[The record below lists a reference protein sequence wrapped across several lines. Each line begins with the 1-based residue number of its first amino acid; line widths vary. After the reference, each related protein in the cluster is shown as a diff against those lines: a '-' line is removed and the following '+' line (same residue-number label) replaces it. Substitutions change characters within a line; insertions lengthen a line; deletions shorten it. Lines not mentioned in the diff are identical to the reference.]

1 MTLKTNLINIVL
13 VDTIHPGNIGS
24 VARAMKTMG
33 LSRLSLVNPRV
44 FPSNESTA
52 LAGNATDV
60 LDNAAVYSSIRDA
73 IKDSTFVYAT
83 SSRDRSI
90 QWPIM
95 NAEQAAKDIC
105 KETSSDKEISI
116 IFGKEDRGLTNEEL
130 ELANKLIEIPAN
142 PEYPVLN
149 LAMSVQI
156 ISYEIFKASS
166 DITEKEWRDYPEV
179 NSHQLQMLIDHF
191 IETAVDID
199 VIDPDNPKKI
209 ISRIKRMFT
218 RLQPDEMEASF
229 MRGFLSGI
237 KKKLK
242 PREALQGEAYSMPR
256 ALPQGLIEGLEL
268 FNQAPELEIIL
279 GKSFCSIYKSLKRY
293 EAEAFLQV
301 ISPWEREH
309 LLLNV

>member
-1 MTLKTNLINIVL
+1 MSLQTNLINIVL

-33 LSRLSLVNPRV
+33 LKRLSLVNPRV
-44 FPSNESTA
+44 FPSGDANA

-60 LDNAAVYSSIRDA
+60 LDNAKIFTSIKDA
-73 IKDSTFVYAT
+73 IDQSTFVYAT

-90 QWPIM
+90 QWPLM
-95 NAEQAAKDIC
+95 DAENAAKDIC
-105 KETSSDKEISI
+105 SEVNSNKEISI
-116 IFGKEDRGLTNEEL
+116 IFGKEDRGLTNDEL

-149 LAMSVQI
+149 LAMSAQI
-156 ISYEIFKASS
+156 ISYEILKASS
-166 DITEKEWRDYPEV
+166 ITQNKEWRDYPEV
-179 NSHQLQMLIDHF
+179 NSKQLQMLIDHF

-242 PREALQGEAYSMPR
+242 
-256 ALPQGLIEGLEL
+256 
-268 FNQAPELEIIL
+268 
-279 GKSFCSIYKSLKRY
+279 
-293 EAEAFLQV
+293 
-301 ISPWEREH
+301 
-309 LLLNV
+309 

>member
-1 MTLKTNLINIVL
+1 MGMQSNLINIVL

-44 FPSNESTA
+44 FPSDDAIA
-52 LAGNATDV
+52 LSGNATDV
-60 LDNAAVYSSIRDA
+60 LKNAKIYKNIREA

-90 QWPIM
+90 QWPIKDAASA
-95 NAEQAAKDIC
+95 AEDIRA
-105 KETSSDKEISI
+105 EVNNNKEISI
-116 IFGKEDRGLTNEEL
+116 IFGKEDRGLTNDEL
-130 ELANKLIEIPAN
+130 ENANRLIEIPAN
-142 PEYPVLN
+142 PIYPVLN

-156 ISYEIFKASS
+156 ISYEIFKSSS
-166 DITEKEWRDYPEV
+166 DVKLKEWRDYPEV
-179 NSHQLQMLIDHF
+179 NSEQLQMLIDHF
-191 IETAVDID
+191 IDTAVEID

-242 PREALQGEAYSMPR
+242 
-256 ALPQGLIEGLEL
+256 
-268 FNQAPELEIIL
+268 
-279 GKSFCSIYKSLKRY
+279 
-293 EAEAFLQV
+293 
-301 ISPWEREH
+301 
-309 LLLNV
+309 

>member
-1 MTLKTNLINIVL
+1 MSLQTNLINIVL

-33 LSRLSLVNPRV
+33 LKRLSLVNPRV
-44 FPSNESTA
+44 FPSGESNA

-60 LDNAAVYSSIRDA
+60 LENAKIFTSIKDA
-73 IKDSTFVYAT
+73 IMDSTFVYAT

-90 QWPIM
+90 QWPLM
-95 NAEQAAKDIC
+95 DAETAAKDIC
-105 KETSSDKEISI
+105 EEVGSKKEVSI
-116 IFGKEDRGLTNEEL
+116 IFGKEDRGLTNDEL

-149 LAMSVQI
+149 IAMSAQI
-156 ISYEIFKASS
+156 ISYEILKASS
-166 DITEKEWRDYPEV
+166 INQNKEWRDYPEV
-179 NSHQLQMLIDHF
+179 NSKQLQMLIDHF
-191 IETAVDID
+191 IETAIDID

-242 PREALQGEAYSMPR
+242 
-256 ALPQGLIEGLEL
+256 
-268 FNQAPELEIIL
+268 
-279 GKSFCSIYKSLKRY
+279 
-293 EAEAFLQV
+293 
-301 ISPWEREH
+301 
-309 LLLNV
+309 

>member
-1 MTLKTNLINIVL
+1 MTVQSNLINIVL

-44 FPSNESTA
+44 FPSDDAIA
-52 LAGNATDV
+52 LSGNATDV
-60 LDNAAVYSSIRDA
+60 LQNAKIYKNIRDA

-83 SSRDRSI
+83 SSRDRTI
-90 QWPIM
+90 QWPIKD
-95 NAEQAAKDIC
+95 AASAAKDIHAEVNNN
-105 KETSSDKEISI
+105 KEVSI
-116 IFGKEDRGLTNEEL
+116 IFGKEDRGLTNDEL
-130 ELANKLIEIPAN
+130 ENANRLIEIPAN
-142 PEYPVLN
+142 PIYPVLN

-166 DITEKEWRDYPEV
+166 DIKLKQWRDYPEV
-179 NSHQLQMLIDHF
+179 NSEQLQMLIDHF
-191 IETAVDID
+191 IDTAVEID

-242 PREALQGEAYSMPR
+242 
-256 ALPQGLIEGLEL
+256 
-268 FNQAPELEIIL
+268 
-279 GKSFCSIYKSLKRY
+279 
-293 EAEAFLQV
+293 
-301 ISPWEREH
+301 
-309 LLLNV
+309 

>member
-1 MTLKTNLINIVL
+1 MSLQSNLINIVL

-44 FPSNESTA
+44 FPSGDANA
-52 LAGNATDV
+52 LSGNATDV
-60 LDNAAVYSSIRDA
+60 LKNAQIYSSIKEA

-90 QWPIM
+90 QWPITD
-95 NAEQAAKDIC
+95 AVSAAKDIQN
-105 KETSSDKEISI
+105 ETSNNKEISI
-116 IFGKEDRGLTNEEL
+116 IFGKEDRGLTNDEL
-130 ELANKLIEIPAN
+130 EFANRLIEIPAN
-142 PEYPVLN
+142 PQYPVLN

-156 ISYEIFKASS
+156 ISYEIFKTSS
-166 DITEKEWRDYPEV
+166 DNNLKEWRDYPEV
-179 NSHQLQMLIDHF
+179 NSEQLQMLIDHF
-191 IETAVDID
+191 IETAVEID

-242 PREALQGEAYSMPR
+242 
-256 ALPQGLIEGLEL
+256 
-268 FNQAPELEIIL
+268 
-279 GKSFCSIYKSLKRY
+279 
-293 EAEAFLQV
+293 
-301 ISPWEREH
+301 
-309 LLLNV
+309 

>member
-1 MTLKTNLINIVL
+1 MSLQTNLINIVL

-33 LSRLSLVNPRV
+33 LKRLSLVNPRV
-44 FPSNESTA
+44 FPSGESNA

-60 LDNAAVYSSIRDA
+60 LENAKIFTSIKDA
-73 IKDSTFVYAT
+73 IMDSTFVYAT

-90 QWPIM
+90 QWPLM
-95 NAEQAAKDIC
+95 DAETAAKDIC
-105 KETSSDKEISI
+105 EEVGSKKEVSI
-116 IFGKEDRGLTNEEL
+116 IFGKEDRGLTNDEL

-156 ISYEIFKASS
+156 ISYEILKASS
-166 DITEKEWRDYPEV
+166 INQNKEWRDYPEV
-179 NSHQLQMLIDHF
+179 NSKQLQMLIDHF
-191 IETAVDID
+191 IETAIDID

-242 PREALQGEAYSMPR
+242 
-256 ALPQGLIEGLEL
+256 
-268 FNQAPELEIIL
+268 
-279 GKSFCSIYKSLKRY
+279 
-293 EAEAFLQV
+293 
-301 ISPWEREH
+301 
-309 LLLNV
+309 

>member
-1 MTLKTNLINIVL
+1 MGMQSNLINIVL

-33 LSRLSLVNPRV
+33 LSRLSLVNPRI
-44 FPSNESTA
+44 FPSDDAIA
-52 LAGNATDV
+52 LSGNATDV
-60 LDNAAVYSSIRDA
+60 LKNAKIYKNIREA

-90 QWPIM
+90 QWPIKD
-95 NAEQAAKDIC
+95 AASAAKDIHA
-105 KETSSDKEISI
+105 EVNNDKEISI
-116 IFGKEDRGLTNEEL
+116 IFGKEDRGLTNDEL
-130 ELANKLIEIPAN
+130 ENANRLIEIPAN
-142 PEYPVLN
+142 PIYPVLN

-166 DITEKEWRDYPEV
+166 DIKLKEWRDYPEV
-179 NSHQLQMLIDHF
+179 NSEQLQMLIDHF
-191 IETAVDID
+191 IDTAVEID

-242 PREALQGEAYSMPR
+242 
-256 ALPQGLIEGLEL
+256 
-268 FNQAPELEIIL
+268 
-279 GKSFCSIYKSLKRY
+279 
-293 EAEAFLQV
+293 
-301 ISPWEREH
+301 
-309 LLLNV
+309 

>member
-1 MTLKTNLINIVL
+1 MTAQSNLINIVL

-44 FPSNESTA
+44 FPSDDAIA
-52 LAGNATDV
+52 LSGNATDV
-60 LDNAAVYSSIRDA
+60 LQNAKIYKNIRDA

-90 QWPIM
+90 QWPIKD
-95 NAEQAAKDIC
+95 AASAAKDIHA
-105 KETSSDKEISI
+105 EVNNNKEISI
-116 IFGKEDRGLTNEEL
+116 IFGKEDRGLTNNEL
-130 ELANKLIEIPAN
+130 ENANRLIEIPAN
-142 PEYPVLN
+142 PIYPVLN

-166 DITEKEWRDYPEV
+166 DISLKEWRDYPEV
-179 NSHQLQMLIDHF
+179 NSEQLQMLIDHF
-191 IETAVDID
+191 IDTAVEID

-242 PREALQGEAYSMPR
+242 
-256 ALPQGLIEGLEL
+256 
-268 FNQAPELEIIL
+268 
-279 GKSFCSIYKSLKRY
+279 
-293 EAEAFLQV
+293 
-301 ISPWEREH
+301 
-309 LLLNV
+309 

>member
-1 MTLKTNLINIVL
+1 MGMQSNLINIVL

-33 LSRLSLVNPRV
+33 LSRLSLVNPRI
-44 FPSNESTA
+44 FPSDDAIA
-52 LAGNATDV
+52 LSGNATDV
-60 LDNAAVYSSIRDA
+60 LKNAKIYKNIREA

-90 QWPIM
+90 QWPIKD
-95 NAEQAAKDIC
+95 AASAAKDIHA
-105 KETSSDKEISI
+105 EVNNNKEISI
-116 IFGKEDRGLTNEEL
+116 IFGKEDRGLTNDEL
-130 ELANKLIEIPAN
+130 ENANRLIEIPAN
-142 PEYPVLN
+142 PKYPVLN

-166 DITEKEWRDYPEV
+166 DIKLKEWRDYPEV
-179 NSHQLQMLIDHF
+179 NSEQLQMLIDHF
-191 IETAVDID
+191 IKTAIDID

-242 PREALQGEAYSMPR
+242 
-256 ALPQGLIEGLEL
+256 
-268 FNQAPELEIIL
+268 
-279 GKSFCSIYKSLKRY
+279 
-293 EAEAFLQV
+293 
-301 ISPWEREH
+301 
-309 LLLNV
+309 

>member
-1 MTLKTNLINIVL
+1 MGMQSNLINIVL

-44 FPSNESTA
+44 FPSDDAIA
-52 LAGNATDV
+52 LSGNATDV
-60 LDNAAVYSSIRDA
+60 LKNAKIYKNIREA

-90 QWPIM
+90 QWPIKD
-95 NAEQAAKDIC
+95 AASAAKDIYA
-105 KETSSDKEISI
+105 EVNNNKEISI
-116 IFGKEDRGLTNEEL
+116 IFGKEDRGLTNDEL
-130 ELANKLIEIPAN
+130 ENANRLIEIPAN
-142 PEYPVLN
+142 PIYPVLN

-166 DITEKEWRDYPEV
+166 DIKLKEWRDYPEV
-179 NSHQLQMLIDHF
+179 NSEQLQMLIDHF
-191 IETAVDID
+191 IDTAVEID

-242 PREALQGEAYSMPR
+242 
-256 ALPQGLIEGLEL
+256 
-268 FNQAPELEIIL
+268 
-279 GKSFCSIYKSLKRY
+279 
-293 EAEAFLQV
+293 
-301 ISPWEREH
+301 
-309 LLLNV
+309 